1 MDKAQEIAQRIAYMM
16 KGNGVSSID
25 VSFRDKFGIVY
36 PLVLSARSENG
47 NGELENL
54 EVFTLHVTMTADTN
68 FGKTNLLEITKYEK
82 DWHLLEI
89 SVKDVLGY

>member
-16 KGNGVSSID
+16 KGNGVSSLD
-25 VSFRDKFGIVY
+25 VSFHDKFGIDY
-36 PLVLSARSENG
+36 PVVLSAMSENG

-54 EVFTLHVTMTADTN
+54 EVFTIHITMTADTN
-68 FGKTNLLEITKYEK
+68 FGKIKLLEIDNHEK
-82 DWHLLEI
+82 DWRLLEI